1 MRVDFRLKVKT
12 SVLTVQISEIQSQAR
27 KKCMEPHFWG
37 GGFYSMEEVYVAV
50 MFVECMD
57 EIKLSALNHLTAF
70 PSMPALFHSLLRKTA

>member
-1 MRVDFRLKVKT
+1 MHGTTFL
-12 SVLTVQISEIQSQAR
+12 
-27 KKCMEPHFWG
+27 G

>member
-1 MRVDFRLKVKT
+1 MHGTTF
-12 SVLTVQISEIQSQAR
+12 
-27 KKCMEPHFWG
+27 FG

-70 PSMPALFHSLLRKTA
+70 PSMPALFHSLLRKTAWSAVSNTEVKSCYLSID